1 MKDKSSKLV
10 IVESPAKAKTI
21 QRFLGEEY
29 TVKSCYGH
37 IRDLHEKQLSIDVEN
52 GFKPEYVIPDEKKRV
67 VAELKKLADKAE
79 LVLLASDEDREGE
92 AISWHL
98 ADVLEIP
105 KEKYAE

>member
-37 IRDLHEKQLSIDVEN
+37 IRDLHEKQLGIDVEN
-52 GFKPEYVIPDEKKRV
+52 GFKPEYAIPDEKKKI
-67 VAELKKLADKAE
+67 VAELKKLADKFKE
-79 LVLLASDEDREGE
+79 DSILQVGGDETTGLGYCS
-92 AISWHL
+92 IKMK
-98 ADVLEIP
+98 V
-105 KEKYAE
+105 K